1 MRMSAVPSTAMG
13 ASIVPSTCCTP
24 PSKRTSPSPVTRE
37 PGAKMVDP
45 SIRRFAPPDSWTT
58 PSESPPGGLPACI
71 VRRPVSTSNSPR
83 FRDRVREDHLAV
95 PAAAADRGAG
105 LVDHDP
111 VAAAADEVLVAADL
125 EEPEVVEVPAVE

>member
-1 MRMSAVPSTAMG
+1 MSAVPSTAMG

-45 SIRRFAPPDSWTT
+45 SIRRFAPPDSWKT

-83 FRDRVREDHLAV
+83 FATAYAKTTSPFPLLRRI
-95 PAAAADRGAG
+95 
-105 LVDHDP
+105 
-111 VAAAADEVLVAADL
+111 VAPGSLITT
-125 EEPEVVEVPAVE
+125 P